1 MKELPARMFE
11 IARYNFGKFMVRNF
25 DLSFVRN
32 NGISMLQVKPFINM
46 KEAIRYSQQLFAADG
61 MSEKL
66 AGLRVVIISEENM
79 KLLGDYYS
87 FDDYQEYF
95 EKTYH
100 NQLPKIM
107 KEIDSIDSL
116 NEPDY
121 DVPEKK
127 EEQSADDAEQQGAPT
142 DDFNPFNF

>member
-1 MKELPARMFE
+1 
-11 IARYNFGKFMVRNF
+11 
-25 DLSFVRN
+25 
-32 NGISMLQVKPFINM
+32 
-46 KEAIRYSQQLFAADG
+46 
-61 MSEKL
+61 
-66 AGLRVVIISEENM
+66 M

>member
-1 MKELPARMFE
+1 MGYNIAAYVEHKNKDTNKWELVC
-11 IARYNFGKFMVRNF
+11 K
-25 DLSFVRN
+25 
-32 NGISMLQVKPFINM
+32 KPVSCYLKYI
-46 KEAIRYSQQLFAADG
+46 
-61 MSEKL
+61 
-66 AGLRVVIISEENM
+66 
-79 KLLGDYYS
+79 

-127 EEQSADDAEQQGAPT
+127 EEQQRYTIHIPSLT
-142 DDFNPFNF
+142 W